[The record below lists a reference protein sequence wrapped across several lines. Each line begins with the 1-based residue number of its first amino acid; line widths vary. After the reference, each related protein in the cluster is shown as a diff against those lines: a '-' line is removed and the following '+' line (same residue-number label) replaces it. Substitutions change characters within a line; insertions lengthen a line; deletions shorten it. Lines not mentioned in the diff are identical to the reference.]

1 MFIAAKLYQFIY
13 LLIVTVLT
21 FSVSSRYK
29 ENGGLSNYRY
39 IQNET
44 ANWILV
50 GFLVLFIG
58 LRPVSGVYFVDMVN
72 YVQNYHAIYEG
83 APFYFDVNAE
93 NLLFDN
99 YLAWV
104 GSMYLGTDFFF
115 ISIAAIYFVGSY
127 LGIRRL
133 FPTHKLAAY
142 LVFLA
147 AFSTFSY
154 GTNGIK
160 AGAAA
165 SLFIWAMGY
174 RDNLKVCIPLVLI
187 SWGFHH
193 SMQLPVAAFV
203 LTWFYKNPKWYYYV
217 WGVCMLM
224 AFLHVGAFAS
234 LFASYTDEIGASYLA
249 GAETGQEGTKGGFR
263 IDFIIYSAMPV
274 WVGYIMEM
282 KRKIK
287 VSAIYRDL
295 LHLYIC
301 INGIWMLC
309 MYAEF
314 TNRIAYLSW
323 FLYPVVL
330 IYPFLYEN
338 WGPNKYRMFAKVMLW
353 HLYFTLFMDMIYYG
367 GFMRLIS

>member
-1 MFIAAKLYQFIY
+1 MIDARYYQFLY
-13 LLIVTVLT
+13 LLLVTILT
-21 FSVSSRYK
+21 LSASIRYRK
-29 ENGGLSNYRY
+29 LVWVENFKFVQTEYV
-39 IQNET
+39 
-44 ANWILV
+44 NW
-50 GFLVLFIG
+50 FLVLFMVFFIG
-58 LRPVSGVYFVDMVN
+58 TRPVSGAYFVDMAN
-72 YVQNYHAIYEG
+72 YVEQYHVFYEG
-83 APFYFDVNAE
+83 VPFYFDLNAE

-99 YLAWV
+99 YFAWV
-104 GSMYLGTDFFF
+104 GSMSLGTEFFF
-115 ISIAAIYFVGSY
+115 ITIAFIYFVGAY

-133 FPTHKLAAY
+133 FPTHTLAAY

-174 RDNLKVCIPLVLI
+174 RKNLKVCIPLALL

-193 SMQLPVAAFV
+193 SMQLPISAFI
-203 LTWFYKNPKWYYYV
+203 LTWFYKNPKWYYYA
-217 WGVCMLM
+217 WAFCMAM
-224 AFLHVGAFAS
+224 AFLHVVFFAN
-234 LFASYTDEIGASYLA
+234 LFAGFSDESGANYLA
-249 GAETGQEGTKGGFR
+249 GEATGQEGTKGGFR

-274 WVGYIMEM
+274 VVGYIMEM

-287 VSAIYRDL
+287 ISSLYRDL

-323 FLYPVVL
+323 FLYPIVL
-330 IYPFLYEN
+330 IYPFLYEK
-338 WGPNKYRMFAKVMLW
+338 WGPNKYRMFSMVMQG
-353 HLYFTLFMDMIYYG
+353 HLCFTLFMEMVYYG
-367 GFMRLIS
+367 GFMRLF

>member
-1 MFIAAKLYQFIY
+1 MIAAKLYQFIY
-13 LLIVTVLT
+13 LLIVTILT
-21 FSVSSRYK
+21 LSVFSRYK
-29 ENGGLSNYRY
+29 KNGDLESYEDV
-39 IQNET
+39 QDES
-44 ANWILV
+44 ANL
-50 GFLVLFIG
+50 FLIMFMVFFIG
-58 LRPVSGVYFVDMVN
+58 LRPISGLYFMDMAN
-72 YVQNYHAIYEG
+72 YVEDYHAFYEG
-83 APFYFDVNAE
+83 VQFRFDFSSQ
-93 NLLFDN
+93 NLIFDN

-104 GSMYLGTDFFF
+104 GSMRLGTRFFF
-115 ISIAAIYFVGSY
+115 MTIAIIYFVGAY

-133 FPTHKLAAY
+133 FPTHRLAAY

-174 RDNLKVCIPLVLI
+174 RGNLIVCIPLVLL

-203 LTWFYKNPKWYYYV
+203 LTWFYKNPKWYYYTWV
-217 WGVCMLM
+217 FCMLM
-224 AFLHVGAFAS
+224 AFLHVEFFAN
-234 LFASYTDEIGASYLA
+234 LFAGYSDESGSRYLA

-263 IDFIIYSAMPV
+263 LDFILYSVMPIV
-274 WVGYIMEM
+274 VGYIMEM
-282 KRKIK
+282 KRKIRI
-287 VSAIYRDL
+287 SEIYRDL

-309 MYAEF
+309 MYGEF

-338 WGPNKYRMFAKVMLW
+338 WGPNKYRLFAKVMLY
-353 HLYFTLFMDMIYYG
+353 HLGFTIFMEMVYYKGFEELFY
-367 GFMRLIS
+367 S